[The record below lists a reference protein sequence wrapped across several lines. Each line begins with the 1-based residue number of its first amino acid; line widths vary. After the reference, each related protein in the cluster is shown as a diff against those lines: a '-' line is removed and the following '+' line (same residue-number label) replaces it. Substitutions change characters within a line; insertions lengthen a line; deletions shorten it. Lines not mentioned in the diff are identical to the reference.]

1 MALRLVEVAQLSD
14 TGLVRAHNEDRAF
27 AVAPLLA
34 VADGMGGAKAGE
46 VAAQMTV
53 DALSRTGPAPSVEQ
67 IVEAIDDANREIR
80 ELSQADPDHAGM
92 GTTVTAVL
100 VGEDGVTALHVG
112 DSRAYVMRGGQIRQ
126 VTEDHSLVGEL
137 VRQGQL
143 TAEEA
148 ERHPSRNIITRALG
162 AEVHVAVDRVPL
174 ALESGDIVLVC
185 SDGLTTMVDADDIV
199 RIVSGARSL
208 RSAADALVQAA
219 IAGGGT
225 DNITVI
231 LGRLGDDATPGVVD
245 EPQSHTSEIPVI
257 GSAPRATGSQA
268 PTARVGAPRP
278 EPSGQGLRPVL
289 LESHARGR
297 RPNRTPVLVIVAAAI
312 LVLAGFGSW
321 AVSRVFF
328 VDARDGHS
336 TAHIYHGLPGSFLGI
351 SLHSTW
357 ADTGVRADVIR
368 GAEPKALSGD
378 AHGEGKAVLQA
389 TNLIWRYGLPEIAV
403 LELPRTTASA
413 TKKASTST
421 R

>member
-1 MALRLVEVAQLSD
+1 MVLRLVEVAQLSD

-67 IVEAIDDANREIR
+67 VVEAIDDANREIR

-143 TAEEA
+143 SAEEA

-162 AEVHVAVDRVPL
+162 AEVNVAVDRVPL
-174 ALESGDIVLVC
+174 ALESGDVVLLC

-208 RSAADALVQAA
+208 RSAADALVEAA

-225 DNITVI
+225 DNITVV
-231 LGRLGDDATPGVVD
+231 LGRLGDDTTPVVVD
-245 EPQSHTSEIPVI
+245 EPRSHTSEIPVVGAPSPSG
-257 GSAPRATGSQA
+257 GSDAPTSEIAAPRA
-268 PTARVGAPRP
+268 

-297 RPNRTPVLVIVAAAI
+297 RPSRRPLLVVIASALI
-312 LVLAGFGSW
+312 LIAGFGSW
-321 AVSRVFF
+321 AASRVFF
-328 VDARDGHS
+328 VDTRDGHT

-351 SLHSTW
+351 SLYSSW
-357 ADTGVRADVIR
+357 ADTGVSADVVR
-368 GAEPKALSGD
+368 RAEPAAMSGD
-378 AHGEGKAVLQA
+378 VHGEGKAVLQA
-389 TNLIWRYGLPEIAV
+389 TSLIWRYGLPEIAV
-403 LELPRTTASA
+403 LELPRTAPV
-413 TKKASTST
+413 KKASTSA

>member
-53 DALSRTGPAPSVEQ
+53 DALSRTGPAPSVDQ
-67 IVEAIDDANREIR
+67 VVEAIDDANREIR
-80 ELSQADPDHAGM
+80 ELSQSDPDHAGM
-92 GTTVTAVL
+92 GTTITAIL

-143 TAEEA
+143 SAEEA

-162 AEVHVAVDRVPL
+162 AEVKVAVDRVPL
-174 ALESGDIVLVC
+174 ALESGDVVLVC
-185 SDGLTTMVDADDIV
+185 SDGLTTMIDADDIV

-208 RSAADALVQAA
+208 RSAAEALVEAA

-231 LGRLGDDATPGVVD
+231 LGRLGDEATPVVD
-245 EPQSHTSEIPVI
+245 EPQTHTSEIPVI
-257 GSAPRATGSQA
+257 GSAQRTAAADA
-268 PTARVGAPRP
+268 PTAEVAAPRV
-278 EPSGQGLRPVL
+278 EPSGAGLRPVL
-289 LESHARGR
+289 LESASRGR
-297 RPNRTPVLVIVAAAI
+297 RPNRAPVLIVIALAL
-312 LVLAGFGSW
+312 LVLVGFGSW

-328 VDARDGHS
+328 VDARDGQT

-357 ADTGVRADVIR
+357 ADTGVSAEVIR
-368 GAEPKALSGD
+368 RAEPKALSGD
-378 AHGEGKAVLQA
+378 VNGEGKAVLNA

-403 LELPRTTASA
+403 LELPRTTTAA
-413 TKKASTST
+413 KKKASTST